1 MRILVDFGPTVH
13 IRLPAFLEGK
23 LIHHFTSVF
32 SDHHL
37 LSVKN
42 IINLLHPCVYPPH
55 VGLYFWVKNQNK
67 SYIELDL
74 QAIQAVKIKFEI
86 D

>member
-1 MRILVDFGPTVH
+1 MRILVNFGPTVH

-55 VGLYFWVKNQNK
+55 VGLYFLGKKIITN
-67 SYIELDL
+67 YIELDSF
-74 QAIQAVKIKFEI
+74 KI
-86 D
+86 